1 MFQATTMCVAVFV
14 RAGLGRAPATAL
26 AYMYWLRGWQ
36 LDEAYDALTGK
47 RRCSPRVEAIRAATA
62 DMLTDSRPCQL
73 TVGIRRRGTA
83 QTFQV
88 GPHLRT
94 THVPQMYYTCDIS
107 LCPSCWSAAWP
118 WCAGAA
124 FLGLVR
130 KMVLHVDG

>member
-1 MFQATTMCVAVFV
+1 MCA

-73 TVGIRRRGTA
+73 TVSIRRRGTA

-88 GPHLRT
+88 GPDLCTHHTLPVLMTSSMALLRWRC
-94 THVPQMYYTCDIS
+94 M
-107 LCPSCWSAAWP
+107 SCFGQKGRCCML
-118 WCAGAA
+118 CAGW
-124 FLGLVR
+124 
-130 KMVLHVDG
+130 